1 MRSAGEGFRGDF
13 FFLVYGVVRFEGRVY
28 SETVTKD
35 GL

>member
-1 MRSAGEGFRGDF
+1 MRSAGEGFRGGF
-13 FFLVYGVVRFEGRVY
+13 CGVYGVVRFEGRVY